1 MMHSTTRPALVV
13 IGTAAIAALVAGP
26 ANAATS
32 DHRHPSSLSLK
43 AATATVAAK
52 GSDTLTGTMHSAK
65 RLVKG
70 QLVQLEVK
78 AGSAKAF
85 VKVGKAKA
93 TDSKG
98 QVTFTVKPAGAT
110 GQKDQYELVFAG
122 STGFR
127 PSHSNIVDIT
137 IA

>member
-1 MMHSTTRPALVV
+1 MMRSTTRPALVV
-13 IGTAAIAALVAGP
+13 IGTVALAALAAGP
-26 ANAATS
+26 ANAAS
-32 DHRHPSSLSLK
+32 HQHPSSLSLK
-43 AATATVAAK
+43 AANATVTAK

-70 QLVQLEVK
+70 QMVQLEVK
-78 AGSAKAF
+78 AGSAKSF

-98 QVTFTVKPAGAT
+98 QVTFTVTPPGAT
-110 GQKDQYELVFAG
+110 GQQDQYELFYAG
-122 STGFR
+122 SSTFR
-127 PSHSNIVDIT
+127 PSHSNVVTIT